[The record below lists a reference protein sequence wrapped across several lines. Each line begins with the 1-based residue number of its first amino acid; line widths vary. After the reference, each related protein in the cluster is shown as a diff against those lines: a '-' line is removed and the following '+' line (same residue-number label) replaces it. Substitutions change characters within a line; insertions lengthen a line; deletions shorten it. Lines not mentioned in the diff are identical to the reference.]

1 MLGRSSVQK
10 LQCAL
15 THRSTHTYGCSK
27 LTLLK
32 SSCRQRHFRRTQTP
46 SGRSHMPFLFFLGRC
61 NDPFAPDEHN
71 CVSESKNLCL
81 REEEEELLFLKR
93 EPRLHFGNCCRRQVA
108 LHAILPTKKKE
119 ISRRRRKKKRKKDE
133 RWKRSGEFIVVG
145 LET

>member
-81 REEEEELLFLKR
+81 REEEEEELLFLKR

-119 ISRRRRKKKRKKDE
+119 ISRRRRKKDE